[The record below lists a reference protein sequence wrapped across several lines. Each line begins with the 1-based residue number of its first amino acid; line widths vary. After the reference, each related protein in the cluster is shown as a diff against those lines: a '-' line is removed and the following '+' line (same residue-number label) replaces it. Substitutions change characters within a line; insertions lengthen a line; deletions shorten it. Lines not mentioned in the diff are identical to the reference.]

1 MMMIMTKP
9 PSLTLSGR
17 RPKPG
22 TKALPAPRVGRT
34 RERGSRS
41 TAPEPSPAAVSPLLT
56 EHQDDRVV
64 RCREA
69 LRILGVSRATLYRM
83 PIKRVKITEG
93 PHGAVGWWL
102 SDLRLHLTLRTG

>member
-1 MMMIMTKP
+1 
-9 PSLTLSGR
+9 
-17 RPKPG
+17 
-22 TKALPAPRVGRT
+22 
-34 RERGSRS
+34 
-41 TAPEPSPAAVSPLLT
+41 
-56 EHQDDRVV
+56 V

-102 SDLRLHLTLRTG
+102 SDLRMHLALRTG

>member
-1 MMMIMTKP
+1 M
-9 PSLTLSGR
+9 
-17 RPKPG
+17 
-22 TKALPAPRVGRT
+22 
-34 RERGSRS
+34 
-41 TAPEPSPAAVSPLLT
+41 
-56 EHQDDRVV
+56 V

-69 LRILGVSRATLYRM
+69 LRILGCSRATLYRL